1 MNSEKIEIPVLI
13 AGGGPVGLAMAVEL
27 AHYGIQCL
35 LVERNETTTRHPKMD
50 LTNGRCMELFG
61 RTGLADRLRAVGVP
75 EDSSYDI
82 IWASDLKPNSHELHR
97 FCYPSNQVEY
107 WRRRSQNDGTLTR
120 EAPLRVSQI
129 LIEPEIRK
137 AAEEAGVDLRFA
149 TKLESF
155 VQDDEGVTA
164 TIIEAKTG
172 RTVEV
177 RAKYLLACDGGNSTV
192 RNQLGIESDGRL
204 GAAHMYLVH
213 FRSKAYDVLHKFGQG
228 WHYQTGWGQI
238 VAQDD
243 REEWTLHCLVPP
255 DEGFEAIDPRKLITD
270 LLGTNFEF
278 EVLVANPVTLNY
290 QVAHQYRAGRVF
302 LVGDA
307 AHQFVPTGGYGMN
320 SGIAEVANLSWK
332 IVAALKGWGGDAL
345 LSSYHDE
352 RQPIAYISKAT
363 SERHLGIR
371 AAIYQL
377 YEAAADLDA
386 DTEEAAHKRLELG
399 RKIAELGNGEN
410 EAWGTEHG
418 YRYDQSPVIPDETGY
433 PPPFDMM
440 TAKPSTWP
448 GSRLPHMF
456 LADGSAVYDL
466 LGKWFTLLVLADVDT
481 SSIEAA
487 AAKRGVPLEIVRIRD
502 EKVRQVYEKALIL
515 VRPDQHVAWRGDEL
529 PNITKLGAWR
539 GPDAIINSEVLLDKV
554 LGLNS

>member
-1 MNSEKIEIPVLI
+1 MTTQRIEIPVLI
-13 AGGGPVGLAMAVEL
+13 AGGGPVGLTMAVEL
-27 AHYGIQCL
+27 AHYGVKSL

-61 RTGLADRLRAVGVP
+61 RTGLAERLRAVGVP
-75 EDSSYDI
+75 EDSNYDI
-82 IWASDLKPNSHELHR
+82 IWASDLKPISRELHR
-97 FCYPSNQVEY
+97 FCYPSNQIEY

-137 AAEEAGVDLRFA
+137 AAEEAGADLRFA
-149 TKLESF
+149 TRLERF
-155 VQDDEGVTA
+155 VQDEDGVTA
-164 TIIEAKTG
+164 TIVDAKTG
-172 RTVEV
+172 QTTEV
-177 RAKYLLACDGGNSTV
+177 RARYLLACDGGNSTV
-192 RNQLGIESDGRL
+192 RTQLGIESDGRL

-213 FRSKAYDVLHKFGQG
+213 FRSTAYDVLHKFGQG

-255 DEGFEAIDPRKLITD
+255 DEGFEAIDPRKLVTD
-270 LLGTNFEF
+270 LLGTDFDF

-290 QVAHQYRAGRVF
+290 QVAHQYRVGRTF

-332 IVAALKGWGGDAL
+332 IAAALNGWGGDAL

-363 SERHLGIR
+363 SERHLGVR

-377 YEAAADLDA
+377 FEAATDLDA
-386 DTEEAAHKRLELG
+386 DTDEAARQRLELG

-418 YRYDQSPVIPDETGY
+418 YRYGQSPVIPDEPGY

-440 TAKPSTWP
+440 SAKPSTWP
-448 GSRLPHMF
+448 GSRLPSMF
-456 LADGSAVYDL
+456 LADGSAVYDR
-466 LGKWFTLLVLADVDT
+466 LGKWFTLLVLDDVDI
-481 SSIEAA
+481 SPIEAA
-487 AAKRGVPLEIVRIRD
+487 AAKRGIPLEIVRID
-502 EKVRQVYEKALIL
+502 EEKVRQVYEKALIL
-515 VRPDQHVAWRGDEL
+515 VRPDQHIAWRGDEL
-529 PNITKLGAWR
+529 PNITRLGAWR
-539 GPDAIINSEVLLDKV
+539 GPDAITNPEVLLDKV
-554 LGLNS
+554 LGWSA